1 MGDWRSDLKNAPKDG
16 KVFLSYWPHA
26 EGASFGPIALV
37 HYDSDGFLRDQ
48 SGVRCQGEPE
58 FWAEIEPVPKRIHF
72 EIEAVL
78 AQELASALSGRN
90 RSMHEQMLLE
100 ALNKGLR
107 SVEVPR

>member
-1 MGDWRSDLKNAPKDG
+1 MGEWRSDLENAPHDG
-16 KVFLSYWPHA
+16 VQFLSYWPLMKK
-26 EGASFGPIALV
+26 EGIEPIALV
-37 HYDSDGFLRDQ
+37 HYDSDGFLRYQ